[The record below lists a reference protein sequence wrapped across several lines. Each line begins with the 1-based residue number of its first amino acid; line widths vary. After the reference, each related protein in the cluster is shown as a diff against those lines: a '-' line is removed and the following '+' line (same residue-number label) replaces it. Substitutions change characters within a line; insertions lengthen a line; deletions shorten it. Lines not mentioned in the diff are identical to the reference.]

1 MIISGNFFFQLWAN
15 FCKMKTSCQFSF
27 HLDVWLV
34 MKMINP
40 HWHKKK
46 WKKCY
51 SLFVDCLKNCG
62 RIFNNNDIIN
72 VDIIFIAIECSWR
85 LVTANQLEEAKHF
98 NIKYFP
104 SYHSPL
110 FPFISSNKQPKI
122 ESNSPTFEKYWNV
135 LKFYLYILMC
145 KVICI
150 WNVLL
155 FFENIV
161 MRHFDGS

>member
-1 MIISGNFFFQLWAN
+1 M
-15 FCKMKTSCQFSF
+15 
-27 HLDVWLV
+27 
-34 MKMINP
+34 
-40 HWHKKK
+40 
-46 WKKCY
+46 
-51 SLFVDCLKNCG
+51 
-62 RIFNNNDIIN
+62 
-72 VDIIFIAIECSWR
+72 DIIFIAIECSWR

-161 MRHFDGS
+161 MRHFDGSSLINDCKFCWDYCEIFAKGKCYSMYNVENLFFTWFSFTNFYLFCH